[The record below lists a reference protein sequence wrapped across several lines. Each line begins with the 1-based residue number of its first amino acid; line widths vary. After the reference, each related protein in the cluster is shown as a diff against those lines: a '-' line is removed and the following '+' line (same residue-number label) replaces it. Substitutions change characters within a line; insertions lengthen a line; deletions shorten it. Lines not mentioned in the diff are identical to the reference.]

1 MTEIKYDVKSGIISY
16 KDKIVFLTKREN
28 IIMEMLFEGYPE
40 IVTREEMCEK
50 IFGEELD
57 SYYKGSISTH
67 ISRLRKKLKV
77 FEEKIEIKTRHGYGN
92 VLILKD

>member
-1 MTEIKYDVKSGIISY
+1 MSEIKYDKKSGIIGY

-28 IIMEMLFEGYPE
+28 IIVKMLFDNYPK
-40 IVTREEMCEK
+40 IVTQEEMCEK

-57 SYYKGSISTH
+57 PYYKGSISTH

-77 FEEKIEIKTRHGYGN
+77 FGEKIEIKTRHGYGS
-92 VLILKD
+92 VLILRD